1 MFTGLISDLGTA
13 LAVRRRGSGIDIEI
27 GTHLIGEL
35 SEGASVAVNGVCLTV
50 SALAPAS
57 LIAPAES
64 AIAPAESAIAP
75 AESAIAPAESSTSPA
90 GSSIASAGRFTA
102 HAIAQTL
109 RTTSLGT
116 LAPGRRV
123 NLELALRIGD
133 RLGGHVVQGHVDGVC
148 TVAATRLEGSSKV
161 LELACDGAIWRHLV
175 AKGSVALDG
184 VSLTISAL
192 HDQRFEVCL
201 IPETCR
207 RTTLGQ
213 AEVGDTLNVE
223 VDVLSKYVERL
234 LSGAVGERCAP
245 AVSGADAGRASPPQ

>member
-57 LIAPAES
+57 L
-64 AIAPAESAIAP
+64 IAP